1 MSSSTSRSSP
11 LTRPRRNIERSRGAI
26 EDETDRAEIILK
38 SLNANEE
45 KELELKKK
53 EAELN
58 GKIKELEALKLK
70 EIENKEVEI
79 NDDQIALLLN
89 KLESVKSTIINKYKD
104 NKVCGIYDKIPTIP
118 NDAFSINF
126 ENIDVDVNSTNKNYE
141 PYLWCMC
148 NDENKKSEDC
158 INYFDC
164 NKNYVINK
172 DKKRLEDK
180 DLTLYMKCINKY
192 PNFPK
197 YLTENN
203 QTIL

>member
-1 MSSSTSRSSP
+1 MTKKK
-11 LTRPRRNIERSRGAI
+11 
-26 EDETDRAEIILK
+26 DEKINLEKQIGKLNEENDKNVDKAELIVK
-38 SLNANEE
+38 GLNANEE
-45 KELELKKK
+45 KELELKRK
-53 EAELN
+53 EAEIN
-58 GKIKELEALKLK
+58 AKMKELEALKIK
-70 EIENKEVEI
+70 EPQTKEV
-79 NDDQIALLLN
+79 QIKDEQIGLLLN

-126 ENIDVDVNSTNKNYE
+126 EKIDIDKDSSNKNYE

-148 NDENKKSEDC
+148 SDENKKNEDC

-172 DKKRLEDK
+172 DKKTLENE
-180 DLTLYMKCINKY
+180 DLTIYMKCINKF

-203 QTIL
+203 QTLL